1 MTKSGSLIS
10 SRTCMDMS
18 NLKNKEALLR
28 SQDKQDDI
36 VVISSTHVMKNV
48 ESKQIVGFQIDTIN
62 GPINTR
68 PMTQSASI
76 KLSLK

>member
-1 MTKSGSLIS
+1 
-10 SRTCMDMS
+10 MDMS

-48 ESKQIVGFQIDTIN
+48 ESKQIVGF
-62 GPINTR
+62 
-68 PMTQSASI
+68 
-76 KLSLK
+76 

>member
-1 MTKSGSLIS
+1 MTKSGSLIL
-10 SRTCMDMS
+10 SRTCMDIS

>member
-1 MTKSGSLIS
+1 
-10 SRTCMDMS
+10 MDMS

-68 PMTQSASI
+68 PMTQSTSI

>member
-1 MTKSGSLIS
+1 MTKSGSLIL
-10 SRTCMDMS
+10 SRTCMDIS

-28 SQDKQDDI
+28 SQDKHDDI

>member
-1 MTKSGSLIS
+1 
-10 SRTCMDMS
+10 MDIS

-62 GPINTR
+62 GPINTQD
-68 PMTQSASI
+68 P
-76 KLSLK
+76 

>member
-1 MTKSGSLIS
+1 MTKSGSLIL
-10 SRTCMDMS
+10 SRTCMDIS

-68 PMTQSASI
+68 PMTQSTSI